1 MGISASQE
9 RYVNFYTHF
18 AFKKLFGTEVNKELL
33 ISFLNS
39 LFDGREVIKD
49 LKYLNGEHLGYVAAE
64 RKAVFDVYC
73 ENELGEKFLIEM
85 QKAEQDYFKDRSI
98 YYSSFPIQEQAPRG
112 KWNFELQR
120 IYTIGILNFVFDK
133 KGDDYMHHEVKLM
146 DIRTKEVF
154 FDKLTYLYLEMP
166 KFRKTEA
173 ELVTL
178 LDKWLYAIKNLSS
191 LMERPV
197 ALQEAVFKR
206 LFEQAEIAAFN
217 KEELHDYRESQK
229 DFWDLNSVLETAER
243 KGIEKGD
250 RNRQISTAKSLKAM
264 GVLTDAQIAEATGLS
279 EDEVRGIGG

>member
-9 RYVNFYTHF
+9 RYVNFYTDF

-49 LKYLNGEHLGYVAAE
+49 LKYLNGEHLGHVASE

-73 ENELGEKFLIEM
+73 ENEQGEKFLIEM

-133 KGDDYMHHEVKLM
+133 NSDDYMHHEVKLM

-178 LDKWLYAIKNLSS
+178 LDKWLYAIKNMSS

-243 KGIEKGD
+243 KGD

-279 EDEVRGIGG
+279 EDEVRGIGGNRV